1 MNFVDEAT
9 IEVMAGNGGDG
20 CVAFRRE
27 KYVPNGGPSGG
38 DGGRG
43 GSIYVL
49 GDESMTTLLDYR
61 FRRTYKAKRGGHGM
75 GKDMYGKG
83 GEDLILKVP
92 IGTVVRDRETGEIL
106 ADITSHGEQV
116 LIAKGGKGG
125 LGNIHFV
132 SSTNQ
137 APTQVTAGGEGEK
150 KSLKLEL
157 KVLADVGLLGLPN
170 AGKSTLL
177 SVVSSAKPK
186 IADYPFTTLIPNLG
200 VVSVDE
206 DRRFVMADIP
216 GLVEGASEGKGL
228 GHRFLKHLERTR
240 LLVHLVEYAEPDS
253 ERDPVIEVNTL
264 TDELKNYDYTLYSLP
279 RIVVMTKID
288 LCSDE
293 KNLDFWREKFSD
305 TEFFAISA
313 VSGTGLKTLLDSI
326 WKKIQITV

>member
-9 IEVMAGNGGDG
+9 IEVIAGNGGDG

-49 GDESMTTLLDYR
+49 GDESITTLLDFR
-61 FRRTYKAKRGGHGM
+61 FRRTYKATRGTNGM
-75 GKDMYGKG
+75 KKDMYGKS

-92 IGTVVRDRETGEIL
+92 VGTVVRDRETGEVL
-106 ADITSHGEQV
+106 ADVTSHGEQV

-137 APTQVTAGGEGEK
+137 APTQSTAGTEGEK

-157 KVLADVGLLGLPN
+157 KVLADVGLLGFPN

-240 LLVHLVEYAEPDS
+240 LLIHLVEYAEPDS
-253 ERDPVIEVNTL
+253 ERDPVNEVSTL
-264 TDELKNYDYTLYSLP
+264 TNELKNYDFTLFSLP
-279 RIVVMTKID
+279 RVVVMTKID

-293 KNLDFWREKFSD
+293 KNLVFWREKFSD